1 MIIIVSV
8 KLSEEYV
15 QKKKK
20 KYVQITTAEGS
31 NLEQGANYETRG
43 GTNISHAQC
52 S

>member
-8 KLSEEYV
+8 KLS
-15 QKKKK
+15 KKNMSRKK

-31 NLEQGANYETRG
+31 NLEQGDNYETRG